1 VSIHASGLSFGPLLD
16 VAPIRERI
24 LEAAE

>member
-16 VAPIRERI
+16 VEPIRSRI
-24 LEAAE
+24 LEAAA